1 MATYNSNPT
10 LTMTF
15 VGDKTHNV
23 SVPNVKAQPVA
34 SDITN
39 AAAFF
44 SENFDGDSNA
54 TFVQAF
60 YTTDSVVA
68 RAS

>member
-1 MATYNSNPT
+1 MASYDSNPT

-23 SVPNVKAQPVA
+23 SVPNVKLTPVE

-54 TFVQAF
+54 EFVQAF
-60 YTTDSVVA
+60 YTIDSIVA
-68 RAS
+68 QAS